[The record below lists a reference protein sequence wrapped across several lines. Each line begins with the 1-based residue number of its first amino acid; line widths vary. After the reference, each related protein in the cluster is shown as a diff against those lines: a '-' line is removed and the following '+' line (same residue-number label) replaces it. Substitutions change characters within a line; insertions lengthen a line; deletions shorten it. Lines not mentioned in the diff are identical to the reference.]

1 MLLDSNIIIYSI
13 QPNHTQLREY
23 IAEQL
28 PCVSAISYVEVL
40 GYHNLLLQ
48 DRVDLEEFFSL
59 VPILQITSTILDQA
73 VALRQ
78 IKKISLGDSLIAAT
92 SIVHDITLVT
102 RNVKDFAWISEIK
115 LLDPF
120 LHLAIS

>member
-13 QPNHTQLREY
+13 QPNNKQLRGF

-28 PCVSAISYVEVL
+28 PSVSAISYVEVL
-40 GYHNLLLQ
+40 GYHNLTLQ
-48 DRVDLEEFFSL
+48 DQVDLEEFFSL
-59 VPILQITSTILDQA
+59 VPILQITSVVLDQA

-78 IKKISLGDSLIAAT
+78 IRKISLGDSLIAAT
-92 SIVHDITLVT
+92 SLVHNITLVT
-102 RNVKDFAWISEIK
+102 RNVKDFAWIRGIN

-120 LHLAIS
+120 SNFNHS